1 MQFNFEIEEVDD
13 NKEKTTDSNRSNL
26 KTIANQIETEDIEFK
41 RKKEPKK
48 EENYNINIDEEI
60 QKIINES
67 MAKNKGTRVQT
78 VINPLGDLKK
88 KTIYKP
94 SSPSKMKLI
103 TKQQN
108 KVIVKEVNK
117 TNN

>member
-1 MQFNFEIEEVDD
+1 MQFNFEIDTTEESQETSTE
-13 NKEKTTDSNRSNL
+13 NSRPNL
-26 KTIANQIETEDIEFK
+26 KSLASKIETEDIEFK
-41 RKKEPKK
+41 RKKEVKK

-78 VINPLGDLKK
+78 VINPLGEIRKK
-88 KTIYKP
+88 AANKT
-94 SSPSKMKLI
+94 SSPSKIKLI

-108 KVIVKEVNK
+108 RVVVKEITKSGN
-117 TNN
+117 

>member
-1 MQFNFEIEEVDD
+1 
-13 NKEKTTDSNRSNL
+13 L
-26 KTIANQIETEDIEFK
+26 KVIANKIENEDIEFK
-41 RKKEPKK
+41 RKKEVKK
-48 EENYNINIDEEI
+48 EENYNFNIDEEI

-67 MAKNKGTRVQT
+67 MAKNKSTRIQT
-78 VINPLGDLKK
+78 LINPLNDLKK
-88 KTIYKP
+88 KTLNKT

-117 TNN
+117 NNN